1 MDARPFKSHRHYDIF
16 VYFWREDDNYQA
28 NPGTMTDMMTMTM
41 MTTTTAP
48 SISAEEL
55 VDALNKGIISAIQ
68 TCGKSLPS
76 SAIPISNSSP
86 FQCEWSEYSTTH
98 CSPAVEDMRKY
109 FPPLKGN
116 EVGSDG
122 RPLLYAAC
130 LGLLLSER
138 DKKDGL
144 NTPLSTFLSVAS
156 FLLDELDVNPN
167 QPTLTKGACLR
178 PPLHLLARSCHS
190 SAVRTLLARG
200 ANPHL
205 KDKEGWTALMACC
218 MPDIVLEGDAANNDR
233 VVTLKLLLKGC
244 NGDDDDENATNINV
258 TNYFG
263 YTALHY
269 ACEGLHFQLIQSLLE
284 GGADATRRT
293 IWGQTCIG
301 IIRSQGHKSQENALI
316 CKAIVM
322 SHLENTGAIK
332 SIRSFLEEEKKAM
345 VVMDLVDD
353 VLIPAA
359 RRPESDD
366 DGSGNIDAQ
375 DRRIVIALMQYL
387 DIDAGMVYCNKQC
400 EQWPLHQEHS
410 NLYEHIHQRVM
421 DLLPQ
426 TWLRVYRS
434 SPTIEEREIITCTNY
449 DLRTTAQITSKDGV
463 RRIDPAKILSQSFCL
478 FRERGHFAKQLE
490 LLHDLITIP
499 MQRTFGFGIPSNAVL
514 IKILEY
520 APRILEMGAGTGYW
534 SYCLSRMGADVVA
547 YDPYPTRQL
556 APNTQEEKNSNEF
569 LSSQSYFSVQ
579 VGDASTVFC
588 GSNYSDMLDRAL
600 LLVWPNNSDSEDNKQ
615 FATKGP
621 ILPTIWDSE
630 CLERYY
636 ALGGDTVIY
645 VGEREAKI
653 ELMPDAKGADC
664 GFCSSRKFQTFLQDH
679 YKLEAELECPR
690 WWMKEDDVTI
700 WKRS

>member
-1 MDARPFKSHRHYDIF
+1 
-16 VYFWREDDNYQA
+16 
-28 NPGTMTDMMTMTM
+28 
-41 MTTTTAP
+41 MTTTAAP

-55 VDALNKGIISAIQ
+55 IDALNKGIISAIQ
-68 TCGKSLPS
+68 TCGKTLPS
-76 SAIPISNSSP
+76 SAIPIANSLP

-144 NTPLSTFLSVAS
+144 NTPLSTFLSIAS

-178 PPLHLLARSCHS
+178 PPLHLLARSCHPP
-190 SAVRTLLARG
+190 AVRALLARG
-200 ANPHL
+200 ANPFL
-205 KDKEGWTALMACC
+205 QDREGWTALMACC

-233 VVTLKLLLKGC
+233 LVTLKLLLKGC
-244 NGDDDDENATNINV
+244 NDDDDDDENSTNINV
-258 TNYFG
+258 ANYSG

-301 IIRSQGHKSQENALI
+301 IIRSQSHKSQENALI
-316 CKAIVM
+316 CEAIVIT
-322 SHLENTGAIK
+322 HLENTGAIK
-332 SIRSFLEEEKKAM
+332 SICSFLEEEKKAM
-345 VVMDLVDD
+345 IVMDLADD

-359 RRPESDD
+359 RRSECDD
-366 DGSGNIDAQ
+366 DDSGSKNLDAQ
-375 DRRIVIALMQYL
+375 DRRIVVALMQFL
-387 DIDAGMVYCNKQC
+387 GIDSGMVYRDKQC
-400 EQWPLHQEHS
+400 EQWPNHQEHS

-421 DLLPQ
+421 DLLPLA
-426 TWLRVYRS
+426 WLRVYRS
-434 SPTIEEREIITCTNY
+434 SPAMEEREIITCTNY
-449 DLRTTAQITSKDGV
+449 DLRTTALVTSPDGV
-463 RRIDPAKILSQSFCL
+463 RHIDPAKIMSQSFCL
-478 FRERGHFAKQLE
+478 FRERGHYAKQLE
-490 LLHDLITIP
+490 LLHDLIALP
-499 MQRTFGFGIPSNAVL
+499 LQRTFGFGIPSNAVL
-514 IKILEY
+514 VKILEY
-520 APRILEMGAGTGYW
+520 APRIVEMGAGTGYW
-534 SYCLSRMGADVVA
+534 SCCLSRMGADVVA
-547 YDPYPTRQL
+547 YDPYPTGQL
-556 APNTQEEKNSNEF
+556 APHTQEEKNSNEF

-579 VGDASTVFC
+579 VGDASTVFG
-588 GSNYSDMLDRAL
+588 GSSYLDMLDRAL

-615 FATKGP
+615 FATKGS
-621 ILPTIWDSE
+621 ILPTIWDLD
-630 CLERYY
+630 CIERYY

-653 ELMPDAKGADC
+653 ELMPHAKGADC

-679 YKLEAELECPR
+679 YRLEAELECPR